1 MSAPCNFSD
10 QITGEVVV
18 PSSWRKEA
26 ICIDATCQTG
36 PLSLREEAVQT
47 TISALQVVN
56 RLDKQV
62 GHEKK
67 TIQATLDGLQYV
79 YAGVE
84 FDEEKLAMF
93 LEESKVDVLS
103 MLYRNAKSGAFSNY
117 EPNWSAKGTEVVPV
131 ATLSSAYAV
140 EGELHVLSLSWNSA
154 GTLLAVAYG
163 RMDTAGWCYSS
174 GVVGIWNLARPDM
187 DVNAPHHTLEMNLF
201 ATCVAFH
208 PTQASVLAVG
218 LYSGEVIVYS
228 EVGSAI
234 PTEMSTS
241 GSPLSHREP
250 VSSLQWIQSLQEM
263 RESHRFIL
271 CSSAQDGRIFF
282 WTPTNKLS
290 QPIAAFSVENKKGVT
305 VGVQSV
311 KFARPGGGIGAGVPS
326 GDSPLIIGLENGDV
340 GRARPGVV
348 SVLVPRSSE
357 NLASLDVDW
366 LNGHRG
372 PVQNVDTS
380 PFFHNLC
387 LTCSS
392 DGSVH
397 FYNALERSPL
407 ATLEPSAETKHFLYA
422 AQFSPF
428 RPSVLAVVSRSSFLH
443 IYDLQKSQLKPIA
456 SIEAG
461 VDGAPVLCSAFNHVS
476 PEWLAT
482 GDARGCVR
490 LWRLPSTLIQTTD
503 LERAAVRG
511 SHGRESGE
519 NVVRS
524 LWGFAP

>member
-26 ICIDATCQTG
+26 VCVDATCQTA
-36 PLSLREEAVQT
+36 PLDVCEAEVQT
-47 TISALQVVN
+47 AISALQVVN
-56 RLDKQV
+56 RFDKQV

-67 TIQATLDGLQYV
+67 KVQAALDGLQYV

-84 FDEEKLAMF
+84 MDEGRLATF
-93 LEESKVDVLS
+93 LEDAKNDVLS

-117 EPNWSAKGTEVVPV
+117 EPNWSTRSTDVASV
-131 ATLSSAYAV
+131 ATLSSPYAV
-140 EGELHVLSLSWNSA
+140 EGELHVLSLSWNA
-154 GTLLAVAYG
+154 NGALLAAAYG
-163 RMDTAGWCYSS
+163 RVDTAGWCYSS
-174 GVVGIWNLARPDM
+174 GVVGIWNLARPDI
-187 DVNAPHHTLEMNLF
+187 DVNAPHHTLEMDSF
-201 ATCVAFH
+201 VTCVAFH

-218 LYSGEVIVYS
+218 LYSGEVAVYS
-228 EVGSAI
+228 DVTSAT
-234 PTEMSTS
+234 PTAMSTG

-250 VSSLQWIQSLQEM
+250 VSSLQWTQSLQEM

-271 CSSAQDGRIFF
+271 CSSAQDGYIFF

-290 QPIAAFSVENKKGVT
+290 QPLAAFSVENKKGV
-305 VGVQSV
+305 VAGVQSV
-311 KFARPGGGIGAGVPS
+311 RFARPAGGGGASVPS
-326 GDSPLIIGLENGDV
+326 GDSPLLIGLENGDV

-348 SVLVPRSSE
+348 SVLSARSSDA
-357 NLASLDVDW
+357 LVALDVDW
-366 LNGHRG
+366 LSGHRG
-372 PVQNVDTS
+372 PVQSVDTS

-397 FYNALERSPL
+397 LYNALERFPL

-428 RPSVLAVVSRSSFLH
+428 RPSILAVVSRSSFLH
-443 IYDLQKSQLKPIA
+443 IYDLQKSQLKPIV

-461 VDGAPVLCSAFNHVS
+461 VDGAPVLCLAFNHTS
-476 PEWLAT
+476 PEWLVT
-482 GDARGCVR
+482 GDTRGCVR

-503 LERAAVRG
+503 LERAAVR
-511 SHGRESGE
+511 STHVHGNDEDA
-519 NVVRS
+519 VRS
-524 LWGFAP
+524 LLGFPL